1 MVKFGVAG
9 IPFTISRG
17 SLKEIKEFCKIADES
32 RIDTVWTG
40 DGAVHADPYAIL
52 NIMAWETKRVELALG
67 ATNPYTRDPFVTAFS
82 IGYLNEISGGRA
94 LLALGAGSR
103 EMLAAINMKW
113 DQPVKRCR
121 ETIEIVRRILTG
133 EKLTYDGEIF
143 ETHEAHLLDRR
154 PAEVPIYL
162 ACRRPRMMT
171 MAGSVADGV
180 LLDGVPVEYV
190 GYAIN
195 KVGEG
200 LKTAGRRK
208 NFRYANC
215 IMCMISEDGDAA
227 RNIVKRFPFPQF
239 LIMAPHQMLEMAKIG
254 LEEVAAIQNAVPNW
268 DKASELVSDEVV
280 EKLSI
285 TGTPQEC
292 LRRFR
297 AYIEKGIDEFN
308 LVFPLGADMKKMIR
322 FLDEDIIPRI
332 EENA

>member
-1 MVKFGVAG
+1 MVRFGIAG
-9 IPFTISRG
+9 IPFTLSRG
-17 SLKEIKEFCKIADES
+17 TLKEIKEFCKVVDES
-32 RIDTVWTG
+32 RIDIVWTG
-40 DGAVHADPYAIL
+40 DGAVHAEPYAIL
-52 NIMAWETKRVELALG
+52 SVMAWETKRVELGLG

-103 EMLAAINMKW
+103 EMLAAINMRW
-113 DQPVKRCR
+113 HQPVQRCR
-121 ETIEIVRRILTG
+121 ETIEIVRRILAG
-133 EKLTYDGEIF
+133 EKLTYDGRVF
-143 ETHEAHLLDRR
+143 KFHEAHLLDRG
-154 PAEVPIYL
+154 PAQVPIYL

-180 LLDGVPVEYV
+180 LLDAIPVEYAD
-190 GYAIN
+190 YAIS
-195 KVGEG
+195 KVEEG
-200 LKTAGRRK
+200 LKAAGRKK

-227 RNIVKRFPFPQF
+227 RSVVKRFPFPQF
-239 LIMAPHQMLEMAKIG
+239 LIKAPHQMLEMAKIDR
-254 LEEVAAIQNAVPNW
+254 EEVTAIQSAVPNW
-268 DKASELVSDEVV
+268 DKASALISDEVV

-332 EENA
+332 EDNA